1 MQWTSGG
8 HSSIID
14 HQKVT
19 AAEIIVIDKQVE
31 TTFKFGTK
39 HVTQSRLGTHGHCG
53 FTNLNRLFT
62 GSAENTNGPR

>member
-31 TTFKFGTK
+31 TTFKFGTE
-39 HVTQSRLGTHGHCG
+39 HVTQSRLGTHGQHVLLR
-53 FTNLNRLFT
+53 FYEFEPILHRL
-62 GSAENTNGPR
+62 R